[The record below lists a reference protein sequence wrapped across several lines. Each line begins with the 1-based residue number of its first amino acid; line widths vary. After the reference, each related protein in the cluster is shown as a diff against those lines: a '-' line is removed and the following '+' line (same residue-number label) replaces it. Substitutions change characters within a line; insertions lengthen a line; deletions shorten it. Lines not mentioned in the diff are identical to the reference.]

1 MGTTLCIYV
10 WSICEVIHW
19 KFMNYILCYPSMVHS
34 HRKRMSANSAYFT
47 GIKKTV
53 VSSKECQWFAVKI
66 DVSTGQKN
74 FGNFCTN

>member
-1 MGTTLCIYV
+1 
-10 WSICEVIHW
+10 
-19 KFMNYILCYPSMVHS
+19 MVHS